1 MKRHLVYNCND
12 IEDGCYTGKSLAKN
26 KRKVHSVEK
35 YNASDQHSRND
46 KNECTFSPYHLSLN
60 TFRFEPNDN
69 NQLND
74 IYANDLLNCEY
85 LGFEEFFEDDSNLSN
100 GNNADGEVTI
110 GATRTDSLSI
120 KDVPIQDCNA
130 SQTPHLKDQMALN
143 DQKIR
148 MDEQKIRI
156 LELENT
162 SKMLDL
168 EQQRLLFYKQLF
180 NRRHRLL

>member
-1 MKRHLVYNCND
+1 MKRHRVYNFDDMDDC
-12 IEDGCYTGKSLAKN
+12 CYTGKSPVKN
-26 KRKVHSVEK
+26 RKIVHSLEK
-35 YNASDQHSRND
+35 YNGPDQYSRYD
-46 KNECTFSPYHLSLN
+46 KSKCTFSPYQVSLN
-60 TFRFEPNDN
+60 TFQFEPNDN

-74 IYANDLLNCEY
+74 IYANDFLNCEY
-85 LGFEEFFEDDSNLSN
+85 LGFEEFFEEEPDLCNGDD
-100 GNNADGEVTI
+100 ADGDVTI
-110 GATRTDSLSI
+110 EATRADSFSN
-120 KDVPIQDCNA
+120 KDGPIQDCNA
-130 SQTPHLKDQMALN
+130 SQTPHLKDQMVLN

-168 EQQRLLFYKQLF
+168 EQQRLLFYKQFF